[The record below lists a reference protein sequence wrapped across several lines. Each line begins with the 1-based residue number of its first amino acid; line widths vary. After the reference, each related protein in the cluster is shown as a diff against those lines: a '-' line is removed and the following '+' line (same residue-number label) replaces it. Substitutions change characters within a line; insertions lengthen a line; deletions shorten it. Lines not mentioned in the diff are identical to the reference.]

1 MPSGREAALTRSV
14 IDVSHWEYPIDFKK
28 MAADGIVAVIA
39 KATQGARGI
48 DETYASYKE
57 AAAPYKLLWDS
68 YHFGTGSENVA
79 IGHRALLR
87 NFASGNTA
95 ATSGRSTL
103 PTLQCAQPLQ
113 QPDHGSSGVGT
124 GVGTNSSGAGT
135 DSSGVGAGE
144 VTAGD
149 SGGVG
154 TGEMAAGGFA
164 GAADGCEGRHA

>member
-1 MPSGREAALTRSV
+1 VWTECKIFSETFCPQSGEERKEHYAL
-14 IDVSHWEYPIDFKK
+14 
-28 MAADGIVAVIA
+28 GISF
-39 KATQGARGI
+39 G
-48 DETYASYKE
+48 
-57 AAAPYKLLWDS
+57 P
-68 YHFGTGSENVA
+68 GTGSENVA

-95 ATSGRSTL
+95 ATSGRSTP

-113 QPDHGSSGVGT
+113 QPDHGSYGVGT
-124 GVGTNSSGAGT
+124 GVGTDSSGGGADSSGAGTDSSGAGT

-144 VTAGD
+144 VTTGD

-164 GAADGCEGRHA
+164 GAADGCEGRHS

>member
-1 MPSGREAALTRSV
+1 VRTECKIFSETFCPQSGEERKKHYAL
-14 IDVSHWEYPIDFKK
+14 
-28 MAADGIVAVIA
+28 GI
-39 KATQGARGI
+39 GFG
-48 DETYASYKE
+48 
-57 AAAPYKLLWDS
+57 P
-68 YHFGTGSENVA
+68 GTGNENVA

-113 QPDHGSSGVGT
+113 QPDHGSYGVGT
-124 GVGTNSSGAGT
+124 GAGADSSGAGTDSSSVGT

>member
-1 MPSGREAALTRSV
+1 MRTECKIFSETFCPQSGEERKKHYAL
-14 IDVSHWEYPIDFKK
+14 
-28 MAADGIVAVIA
+28 GISF
-39 KATQGARGI
+39 G
-48 DETYASYKE
+48 
-57 AAAPYKLLWDS
+57 P
-68 YHFGTGSENVA
+68 GTGSENVA

-113 QPDHGSSGVGT
+113 QPDHGSYGVGT
-124 GVGTNSSGAGT
+124 GVGTDSSGAGTNSSGLGADSSGAGT
-135 DSSGVGAGE
+135 DPSSVRTDSSGVRAGE

-154 TGEMAAGGFA
+154 TGEMATGGFA

>member
-1 MPSGREAALTRSV
+1 MRTECKIFSETFCPQSGEERKKHYAL
-14 IDVSHWEYPIDFKK
+14 
-28 MAADGIVAVIA
+28 GISF
-39 KATQGARGI
+39 G
-48 DETYASYKE
+48 
-57 AAAPYKLLWDS
+57 P
-68 YHFGTGSENVA
+68 GTGSENVA

-113 QPDHGSSGVGT
+113 QPDHGSYGVGTDSSGVGAD
-124 GVGTNSSGAGT
+124 SSGAGT